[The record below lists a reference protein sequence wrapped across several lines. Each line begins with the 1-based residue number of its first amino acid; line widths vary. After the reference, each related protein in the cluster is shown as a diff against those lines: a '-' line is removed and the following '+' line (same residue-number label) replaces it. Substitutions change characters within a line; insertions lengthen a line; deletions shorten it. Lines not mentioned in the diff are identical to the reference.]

1 METAEAPVSDE
12 AASPPQRRPRALG
25 RRRELFCRHY
35 VSCGVG
41 AKAARLAGY
50 KPSSAANHAFRL
62 LARAD
67 VRARIGELRFDVVA
81 LDAADVIDCIAKAE
95 AAYERSMIGDNV
107 SAAIR
112 AIALQ
117 AKLLG
122 LDSPRR
128 PERRP
133 ARVALSRDVAAPAY
147 VDDPRLDP
155 AGRARVTRDWRRGAD
170 TAAWDPDPAA
180 FAAYCGIAPDSPEDP
195 PQDPRQD
202 LGAAAKMPMPGGEKD
217 DICR

>member
-1 METAEAPVSDE
+1 MDAVGEPVSIETSAEKGAD
-12 AASPPQRRPRALG
+12 ATHPSPPRRPRALG

-35 VSCGVG
+35 VACGVG

-67 VRARIGELRFDVVA
+67 VRARIGELRSDIVA
-81 LDAADVIDCIAKAE
+81 LEAADVIDCLAKVE
-95 AAYERSMIGDNV
+95 AAYERSMIDGRV
-107 SAAIR
+107 AAAVR

-155 AGRARVTRDWRRGAD
+155 DARARVRRDWRRGVD
-170 TAAWDPDPAA
+170 TVAWDPDPAA
-180 FAAYCGIAPDSPEDP
+180 FEMHYGLAPETDS
-195 PQDPRQD
+195 
-202 LGAAAKMPMPGGEKD
+202 GAAAKMPMPGGEKD

>member
-1 METAEAPVSDE
+1 MEGAETAVSAATSVEFEGAP
-12 AASPPQRRPRALG
+12 PRRRPRALG
-25 RRRELFCRHY
+25 QRRELFCRHY
-35 VSCGVG
+35 VACGVG
-41 AKAARLAGY
+41 AQAARLAGY
-50 KPSSAANHAFRL
+50 RPSNAANHAFRL

-67 VRARIGELRFDVVA
+67 VRARIAALRVERVA
-81 LDAADVIDCIAKAE
+81 LDASDLVDCLAKAE
-95 AAYERSMIGDNV
+95 AAYERGMTGDNV

-133 ARVALSRDVAAPAY
+133 VRVASPRDVAAPAY

-155 AGRARVTRDWRRGAD
+155 DARARVRRDWRRGAD

-180 FAAYCGIAPDSPEDP
+180 FATHCGLAPETES
-195 PQDPRQD
+195 
-202 LGAAAKMPMPGGEKD
+202 GAAAKMPMPDGEKA

>member
-1 METAEAPVSDE
+1 MEGAETA
-12 AASPPQRRPRALG
+12 ASAEVPAVVAPPQRRPRALG

-62 LARAD
+62 LGRAD
-67 VRARIGELRFDVVA
+67 VRARIGELRVDIVA
-81 LDAADVIDCIAKAE
+81 LDAADVIDCLAKAE
-95 AAYERSMIGDNV
+95 AAYERSMTGDNV

-112 AIALQ
+112 ALALQ

-133 ARVALSRDVAAPAY
+133 ARVALPRDVAAPAY

-155 AGRARVTRDWRRGAD
+155 DARARVRRDWRRGAD

-180 FAAYCGIAPDSPEDP
+180 FEAHYGLAPETES
-195 PQDPRQD
+195 
-202 LGAAAKMPMPGGEKD
+202 GAAAKMPMPGGEKD
-217 DICR
+217 DI